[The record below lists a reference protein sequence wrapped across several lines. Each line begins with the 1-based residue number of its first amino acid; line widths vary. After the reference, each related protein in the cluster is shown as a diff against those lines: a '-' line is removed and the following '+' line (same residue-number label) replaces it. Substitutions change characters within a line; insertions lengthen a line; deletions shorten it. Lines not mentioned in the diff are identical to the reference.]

1 MNFNCVFPNCNFKEN
16 NIEEDDF
23 ILHLNENHEQ
33 EMLEIS
39 QKEDMSINAVIMI
52 TVSNSR
58 VFINS

>member
-16 NIEEDDF
+16 NIEEDEF
-23 ILHLNENHEQ
+23 VRHLNENHQQ

>member
-23 ILHLNENHEQ
+23 IRHLNENHEQ

-39 QKEDMSINAVIMI
+39 QKEDMPINAVIMI

>member
-16 NIEEDDF
+16 NIEEDEF
-23 ILHLNENHEQ
+23 INHLNENHQQ

-39 QKEDMSINAVIMI
+39 KKEDMPINAVIMI